1 MKNVSSI
8 AFILSILILVS
19 CNSGSSDQNS
29 SSEQQ
34 NQVVAVPGPEAIIY
48 KTTANFN
55 NMVPIIMNAEKT
67 EIASFP
73 APGDLKYKGKIALPT
88 VLESGFLLDNR
99 GINEN
104 AVFLNITYEE
114 YMALD
119 KAPSKEELY
128 NLIIDR
134 NPFIIMY
141 SCGKRQQFNNETEE
155 LNAAILKNN
164 FDGFKQL
171 K

>member
-1 MKNVSSI
+1 MKKVLSL
-8 AFILSILILVS
+8 AFVLSMLIFIS
-19 CNSGSSDQNS
+19 CNQVSNNQNP

-34 NQVVAVPGPEAIIY
+34 NQVVSVPGPEAIIY

-67 EIASFP
+67 EIVSFP
-73 APGDLKYKGKIALPT
+73 APGDLKYKGEIALPT

-114 YMALD
+114 YMTLD
-119 KAPSKEELY
+119 KAPSKDELY

-134 NPFIIMY
+134 DPFIIMY
-141 SCGKRQQFNNETEE
+141 SCGKRQQFNNEIKE
-155 LNAAILKNN
+155 LNAAIMENN
-164 FDGFKQL
+164 FNGFKQL